1 YELNAMPLSAS
12 KAGTGNGQV
21 LDNVT
26 DVTRISSQ
34 PIYTH
39 YNVIPVVDVYG
50 GVGGRDLGGGLSDI
64 RPIVAQA
71 QKTAPQGVS
80 IVLRGQ
86 ASTMSSSFFG
96 LGIGM
101 LVAIAL
107 IYLLLVVN
115 FQRWLDPFIILTA
128 LTGALAGV
136 IWGLHVTSTTLSVP
150 AMIGVF
156 MCHHVGTQ

>member
-1 YELNAMPLSAS
+1 VPLSDS
-12 KAGTGNGQV
+12 KPGTGNGQV

-34 PIYTH
+34 RIYTH

-50 GVGGRDLGGGLSDI
+50 GVGGRDLGAVLSDI

-86 ASTMSSSFFG
+86 ASTMRCSLLG

-115 FQRWLDPFIILTA
+115 FQSWLDPFIILTA

-136 IWGLHVTSTTLSVP
+136 IWGLHITSTTLSVP
-150 AMIGVF
+150 AMMGAIIWH
-156 MCHHVGTQ
+156 C